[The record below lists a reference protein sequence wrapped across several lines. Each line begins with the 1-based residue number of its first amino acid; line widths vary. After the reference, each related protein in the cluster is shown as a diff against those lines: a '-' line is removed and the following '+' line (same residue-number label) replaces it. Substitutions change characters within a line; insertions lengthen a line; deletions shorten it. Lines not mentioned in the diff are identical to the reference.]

1 MNASASAAVWL
12 TWLCSGC
19 GNPHPV
25 EGGLSIIAGT
35 KSRGGGPAS
44 GRGTALT
51 RRELLGALAVLAGV
65 IAATGARAQISDWSE
80 ADRSRFFTFRQAFG
94 EYGDL
99 SDAEFARRMETL
111 FSSLASNPDAEV
123 IVAEVSRRLPE
134 YQDVPRR
141 RMQREMVSLF
151 RKARQHFQR

>member
-1 MNASASAAVWL
+1 MY
-12 TWLCSGC
+12 SGC
-19 GNPHPV
+19 SDPHPV

-35 KSRGGGPAS
+35 KSRGGAGGTPPAGGASAS
-44 GRGTALT
+44 GLGARLT
-51 RRELLGALAVLAGV
+51 RRDLVGALVVLAGV
-65 IAATGARAQISDWSE
+65 AAAPGAQAQISDWSE
-80 ADRSRFFTFRQAFG
+80 ADRGRFLAFRQAFG

-99 SDAEFARRMETL
+99 SDVEFARRMESL

-141 RMQREMVSLF
+141 RMQRELVSLF